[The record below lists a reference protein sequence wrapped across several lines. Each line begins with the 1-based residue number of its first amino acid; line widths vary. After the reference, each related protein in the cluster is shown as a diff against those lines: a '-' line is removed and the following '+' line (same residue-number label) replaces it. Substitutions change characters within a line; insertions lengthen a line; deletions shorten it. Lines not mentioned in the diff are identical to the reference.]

1 MGREEGMG
9 ARLARLNNCSQLK
22 GLGFTDT
29 RHLVTDPGV
38 IRGSG

>member
-9 ARLARLNNCSQLK
+9 IRLARLNNCSSKAQE
-22 GLGFTDT
+22 FTNT
-29 RHLVTDPGV
+29 RYLVNDLM